1 MGTAMN
7 NRDKTRQDN
16 LITLL
21 RELAWEG
28 VETLQSQAHLLG
40 TPAKTLHAAIM
51 GTAMS
56 NAMARELEWAAHK
69 PKLWMD
75 ASQEASSLE
84 R

>member
-1 MGTAMN
+1 MAMN

-28 VETLQSQAHLLG
+28 VETLQGQAHLLG

-51 GTAMS
+51 GMAMS
-56 NAMARELEWAAHK
+56 DAMAREIEWAAHK

-75 ASQEASSLE
+75 ANPEASLLE

>member
-1 MGTAMN
+1 MN
-7 NRDKTRQDN
+7 NRDATRRDN
-16 LITLL
+16 LLALL

-28 VETLQSQAHLLG
+28 VETLQGQAHLLG

-56 NAMARELEWAAHK
+56 DAMAREIEWAAHK

-75 ASQEASSLE
+75 ACQEASSLE